1 MGQGFSLATPSA
13 GSAGIDIPQLQ
24 DIQYERSIGDARFM
38 KSIRARDENAV
49 VLVKVLVK
57 PFPEVKL
64 DKYRR
69 QIIGTSKADNKLVQD
84 GTTNTFVQNS
94 ARPSLPSPTPSASS
108 ESSRPRQTATSSASS
123 CTAPSTT
130 A

>member
-49 VLVKVLVK
+49 VLVKLLVK
-57 PFPEVKL
+57 PFADVKL
-64 DKYRR
+64 DKYKKK
-69 QIIGTSKADNKLVQD
+69 IIGMLVGSDQPWRKAEL
-84 GTTNTFVQNS
+84 TFCAQ
-94 ARPSLPSPTPSASS
+94 
-108 ESSRPRQTATSSASS
+108 
-123 CTAPSTT
+123 
-130 A
+130 